1 MDYFALF
8 YPKAYLNFRKRIAY
22 KVSDEILTIKEMAAY
37 LKVAEK
43 TIYRL
48 AGSKKLPGFKVGG
61 IWRFKRSEIDHWINT
76 QSAEMLEDN
85 GNRDERS

>member
-43 TIYRL
+43 TISRL
-48 AGSKKLPGFKVGG
+48 AGSKRLPGFKVGG
-61 IWRFKRSEIDHWINT
+61 IWRFKRSEIDLWIKQQET
-76 QSAEMLEDN
+76 KAHE
-85 GNRDERS
+85 

>member
-1 MDYFALF
+1 MT
-8 YPKAYLNFRKRIAY
+8 
-22 KVSDEILTIKEMAAY
+22 DEILTIKEIAEY

-61 IWRFKRSEIDHWINT
+61 IWRFRKSEVDRWIDI
-76 QSAEMLEDN
+76 QSNKSRKSAKGSDN
-85 GNRDERS
+85 DSK